1 MKKIV
6 ALFCAAGLLSGS
18 VFAQGPEQPQVQP
31 EQQQAE
37 EQAEK
42 PALSYKYFN
51 HLGLGISAGIM
62 DGISASLA
70 VPIGDYFQ
78 LRAGYSFLSPVYSY
92 KRDFDLKDLNVSIGS
107 RDLSHV
113 PVEFGL
119 SSSFFGLVDLYP
131 SKNHSFHF
139 TLGAFGSSNGNL
151 IDVSADL
158 RKVLNKDADE
168 YANLAVTIKNDG
180 GTEQLTVT
188 SDEEGFLRAGFRG
201 KQQIRPYIGIGWGRG
216 ANIKHRV
223 SVSFD
228 LGLQY
233 AGGAR
238 VYATNFKTGEDGYV
252 TSALLDHKD
261 KIEED
266 VPIIGKQE
274 DIVDQVADGKF
285 ASGILSRFWPVMKL
299 GIHVRLF

>member
-1 MKKIV
+1 MKKFV

-78 LRAGYSFLSPVYSY
+78 LRAGYSFLSPVYAFE
-92 KRDFDLKDLNVSIGS
+92 KGFDLSKTISFAGY
-107 RDLSHV
+107 DLSNV
-113 PVEFGL
+113 PVKAEL
-119 SSSFFGLVDLYP
+119 TPSFYGFVDLYP
-131 SKNHSFHF
+131 SKKHAFHF
-139 TLGAFGSSNGNL
+139 TLGLFGSSDGNL
-151 IDVSADL
+151 VNAKADL
-158 RKVLNKDADE
+158 SKILNKDDWGT
-168 YANLAVTIKNDG
+168 VQGTIKNDAG
-180 GTEQLTVT
+180 EVLNVS
-188 SDEEGFLRAGFRG
+188 SDEKGFLHASVRAN
-201 KQQIRPYIGIGWGRG
+201 QHIRPYIGIGWGRG

-233 AGGAR
+233 ADGAR
-238 VYATNFKTGEDGYV
+238 VYVSNYYPGNEGESFL
-252 TSALLDHKD
+252 TSSLVDHKD
-261 KIEED
+261 KIDKD
-266 VPIIGKQE
+266 VPLIGKQE
-274 DIVDQVADGKF
+274 DIIDQVADGKF
-285 ASGILSRFWPVMKL
+285 AFGILSRFWPVMKL